1 MKKILLQHSV
11 LGDLYFPKHKLAVQ
25 VDEKGQ
31 TGTDERKENARH
43 GKIKEELDCKFNRI
57 NPDERDYDEYGK
69 FGEINNHISES
80 NKKSTKK
87 STKKSLIDDLSKR
100 LLELK
105 FEENQSIKSKCLK
118 FIVKKVLPS
127 L

>member
-11 LGDLYFPKHKLAVQ
+11 LGDLHFPKHKLAVQ
-25 VDEKGQ
+25 VDGKGQ
-31 TGTDERKENARH
+31 TGTDERKENARQE
-43 GKIKEELDCKFNRI
+43 KIKEELDCKFNRI
-57 NPDERDYDEYGK
+57 NPDERDYDEYVK
-69 FGEINNHISES
+69 FGELNNHISES

-87 STKKSLIDDLSKR
+87 SAKKSLIDDLSKR
-100 LLELK
+100 LLELE

>member
-25 VDEKGQ
+25 VDGKGQ
-31 TGTDERKENARH
+31 TGTDERKENARQE
-43 GKIKEELDCKFNRI
+43 KIKEELDCKFNRI
-57 NPDERDYDEYGK
+57 NPDERDYDEYVK
-69 FGEINNHISES
+69 FGELNNHISES

-87 STKKSLIDDLSKR
+87 SLIDDISKR
-100 LLELK
+100 LLELE

>member
-25 VDEKGQ
+25 VDGKGQ
-31 TGTDERKENARH
+31 TGTDERKENARQE
-43 GKIKEELDCKFNRI
+43 KIKEELDCKFNRI
-57 NPDERDYDEYGK
+57 NPDERDYDEYVK
-69 FGEINNHISES
+69 FGELNNHISES
-80 NKKSTKK
+80 NKK

-100 LLELK
+100 LLELE

>member
-1 MKKILLQHSV
+1 M
-11 LGDLYFPKHKLAVQ
+11 YFPKHKLAVQ
-25 VDEKGQ
+25 VDGKGQ
-31 TGTDERKENARH
+31 TGTDERKENARQE
-43 GKIKEELDCKFNRI
+43 KINEELDCKFNRI
-57 NPDERDYDEYGK
+57 NPDERDYDEYVK
-69 FGEINNHISES
+69 FGELNNHISES

-87 STKKSLIDDLSKR
+87 SAKKSLIDDLSKR
-100 LLELK
+100 LLELE

>member
-25 VDEKGQ
+25 VDEKRQ
-31 TGTDERKENARH
+31 TGTDERKENARQE
-43 GKIKEELDCKFNRI
+43 KIKEELDCKFKRI
-57 NPDERDYDEYGK
+57 NPDERDYDEYVK
-69 FGEINNHISES
+69 FGDIKNHISES
-80 NKKSTKK
+80 NKK

-100 LLELK
+100 LLELE

>member
-1 MKKILLQHSV
+1 MKKIPLQHSV

-25 VDEKGQ
+25 VDGKGQ
-31 TGTDERKENARH
+31 TGTDERKENARQE
-43 GKIKEELDCKFNRI
+43 KIKEELDCKFNRI
-57 NPDERDYDEYGK
+57 NPDERDYDEYVK
-69 FGEINNHISES
+69 FGELNNHISES

-87 STKKSLIDDLSKR
+87 SLIDDISKR
-100 LLELK
+100 LLELE